1 MYISIPPDV
10 KFILDRLQNNHYE
23 AYIVGGCVRDSL
35 LNKEP
40 KDWDITTNALP
51 EEIIRIF
58 PRTIP
63 TGIKHGTISVL
74 INSRAYEVTTF
85 RIDGEYSDNR
95 HPDKVIFSD
104 DIKEDLSRRDF
115 TINAM
120 AYREKCLIDP
130 FSGRYD
136 LDAKIIKC
144 VGNANE
150 RFNEDALRM
159 LRAVRFSC
167 QLDFTIEADTL
178 SSIVENNLLIS
189 NISAERIRDELCK
202 ILSAAKPS
210 AGIRLLMETGLLQ
223 YIIPGLNM
231 DLNSMKMLDNIENSL
246 ILRLAA
252 LLYDTE
258 YASCGTSEMIL
269 KNLRFDNETVRKVCI
284 LLRENM
290 ELYKVRDNVSLK
302 KIISRAGK
310 DNIAPLLKLEAAISA
325 NSKAPSG
332 SCNAAQLK
340 DMADRIIKNKE
351 PLNIKDL
358 DINGSDLKNLGYSQ
372 GKDLGEALNK
382 LLQIVLEYPE
392 LNKKSKLID
401 IVSHNFIY
409 YK

>member
-10 KFILDRLQNNHYE
+10 KFILDRLQNNYYE

-95 HPDKVIFSD
+95 HPDRVIFSE

-136 LDAKIIKC
+136 LDAKLIKC

-258 YASCGTSEMIL
+258 YASCGISEMIL

-284 LLRENM
+284 ILMENM
-290 ELYKVRDNVSLK
+290 ELYKVKDNVSLK

-332 SCNAAQLK
+332 SCSAAQLK

>member
-10 KFILDRLQNNHYE
+10 KFILDRLQNNYYE

-136 LDAKIIKC
+136 LDAKLIKC

-332 SCNAAQLK
+332 SCSAAQLK

>member
-10 KFILDRLQNNHYE
+10 KFILDRLQNNYYE

-136 LDAKIIKC
+136 LDAKLIKC

-246 ILRLAA
+246 ILR
-252 LLYDTE
+252 
-258 YASCGTSEMIL
+258 
-269 KNLRFDNETVRKVCI
+269 
-284 LLRENM
+284 
-290 ELYKVRDNVSLK
+290 
-302 KIISRAGK
+302 
-310 DNIAPLLKLEAAISA
+310 
-325 NSKAPSG
+325 
-332 SCNAAQLK
+332 
-340 DMADRIIKNKE
+340 
-351 PLNIKDL
+351 
-358 DINGSDLKNLGYSQ
+358 
-372 GKDLGEALNK
+372 
-382 LLQIVLEYPE
+382 
-392 LNKKSKLID
+392 
-401 IVSHNFIY
+401 
-409 YK
+409 